1 MTAIQF
7 ILIAIA
13 GLIVF
18 VGLIMVIRSLKRRKN
33 TEVAAVNYD
42 KNGIPIIPRHE
53 RNVLDQPDFDD
64 TVAGE
69 MTISPNRD
77 YLNAV
82 IEDKPLTQTYTPV
95 DAHLTSGRGD
105 ARHDINDLVSD
116 ADYARWQAEQQR
128 EDNAEFTQVAEQLHA
143 DENNNYGQTNEQ
155 QQKNNDQEPDAFSSL
170 MSATDNLM
178 PSIDISEEPRFTDN
192 SPILDQHL
200 LEPVDQAQNG
210 PLINAKDNINITILP
225 HQYRDRPPMII
236 RGRDLLALIDKYG
249 LRFGAMNMF
258 HRYEQKDGTGMLWF
272 SMMGITDNGIA
283 PFDPHS
289 VATNTYSGIVVFLSL
304 PHPQAL
310 RSFDSMMSIAYMMA
324 SDLDAIMLDE
334 DNQPITP
341 EYKQQLRN
349 EVRDYK
355 G

>member
-13 GLIVF
+13 AFIVLAGLF
-18 VGLIMVIRSLKRRKN
+18 MVIRSFKRRK
-33 TEVAAVNYD
+33 TAEAAAVNYD

-53 RNVLDQPDFDD
+53 RNIVEQPDLDD

-69 MTISPNRD
+69 TSIAPDRS

-82 IEDKPLTQTYTPV
+82 VEDAPLTEAHSNV
-95 DAHLTSGRGD
+95 DAQLTA
-105 ARHDINDLVSD
+105 ARYDSNEDNGVVDD
-116 ADYARWQAEQQR
+116 ADYARWQEEQQR
-128 EDNAEFTQVAEQLHA
+128 ADNSEFTEAAEQMHI
-143 DENNNYGQTNEQ
+143 E
-155 QQKNNDQEPDAFSSL
+155 QEPDAFSSL
-170 MSATDNLM
+170 MSATDSLM
-178 PSIDISEEPRFTDN
+178 PVIDTADEPSFDNN

-200 LEPVDQAQNG
+200 SEPVDEAQNG

-225 HQYRDRPPMII
+225 HQYRDRPAAVI
-236 RGRDLLALIDKYG
+236 RGRDLLALVDKYG
-249 LRFGAMNMF
+249 LRYGAMNMF

-272 SMMGITDNGIA
+272 SMMGITDSGIA

-289 VATNTYSGIVVFLSL
+289 VATNTYNGVVLFLSL

-310 RSFDSMMSIAYMMA
+310 RSCDSMLSIAYMMA
-324 SDLDAIMLDE
+324 SDLDAVMLDE
-334 DNQPITP
+334 ENDPITP

-349 EVRDYK
+349 QVRDYE

>member
-13 GLIVF
+13 ALIVLA
-18 VGLIMVIRSLKRRKN
+18 GLIMVMRSFKRRKN
-33 TEVAAVNYD
+33 AEAAAVNYD

-53 RNVLDQPDFDD
+53 RNIVDQPDLDD
-64 TVAGE
+64 TIAGE
-69 MTISPNRD
+69 TSITPDRS

-82 IEDKPLTQTYTPV
+82 VEDAPLSQARQQD
-95 DAHLTSGRGD
+95 DAQLMSGYD
-105 ARHDINDLVSD
+105 NVSSDVNDSYSQVND
-116 ADYARWQAEQQR
+116 EDYARWQAAQHN
-128 EDNAEFTQVAEQLHA
+128 DNSEFTSAAEQMNI
-143 DENNNYGQTNEQ
+143 E
-155 QQKNNDQEPDAFSSL
+155 QEPDAFSSL
-170 MSATDNLM
+170 VSATDSLM
-178 PSIDISEEPRFTDN
+178 PSIDTVEEPSFNDN

-200 LEPVDQAQNG
+200 SEPVDDTQNA

-225 HQYRDRPPMII
+225 HQYRDRPAALI

-249 LRFGAMNMF
+249 LRYGAMNMF

-272 SMMGITDNGIA
+272 SMMGITDSGIA

-289 VATNTYSGIVVFLSL
+289 VATNNYNGVVVFLSL

-324 SDLDAIMLDE
+324 SDLDAVMLDE
-334 DNQPITP
+334 ENDPITP

-349 EVRDYK
+349 QVRDYE

>member
-13 GLIVF
+13 AFIMLAGLF
-18 VGLIMVIRSLKRRKN
+18 MVIRSFKRRN
-33 TEVAAVNYD
+33 NAEAVAVNYD

-53 RNVLDQPDFDD
+53 RNIVDQPDLDD

-69 MTISPNRD
+69 TSIAPDRS

-82 IEDKPLTQTYTPV
+82 VEDEPLTQPHTHV
-95 DAHLTSGRGD
+95 DTQLTAGHAD
-105 ARHDINDLVSD
+105 VNDSDTETDTGTIDD
-116 ADYARWQAEQQR
+116 ADYVRWQAEQQR
-128 EDNAEFTQVAEQLHA
+128 ADNSEFAEAAEQMHI
-143 DENNNYGQTNEQ
+143 EQ
-155 QQKNNDQEPDAFSSL
+155 EQDAFSSL
-170 MSATDNLM
+170 MSATDSLM
-178 PSIDISEEPRFTDN
+178 PSIDTADEPSFDNN

-200 LEPVDQAQNG
+200 SEPVDEAQNG

-225 HQYRDRPPMII
+225 HQYRDRPAAII

-249 LRFGAMNMF
+249 LRYGAMNMF

-272 SMMGITDNGIA
+272 SMMGITDSGIA

-289 VATNTYSGIVVFLSL
+289 VATNTYNGVVVFLSL

-334 DNQPITP
+334 ENEPITP

-349 EVRDYK
+349 QVRDYE

>member
-7 ILIAIA
+7 VLIAIA
-13 GLIVF
+13 AFIVLAGLF
-18 VGLIMVIRSLKRRKN
+18 MVIRSFKRRN
-33 TEVAAVNYD
+33 TAETAAVNYD

-53 RNVLDQPDFDD
+53 RNIVDQPDLDD

-69 MTISPNRD
+69 TSIAPDRS
-77 YLNAV
+77 YLDAV
-82 IEDKPLTQTYTPV
+82 VEEEPLTQTHTNV
-95 DAHLTSGRGD
+95 NTQLSAGQDNIS
-105 ARHDINDLVSD
+105 HDDNDMMD
-116 ADYARWQAEQQR
+116 DTDYARWQDEQLR
-128 EDNAEFTQVAEQLHA
+128 SDNAEFVETAGQLNI
-143 DENNNYGQTNEQ
+143 E
-155 QQKNNDQEPDAFSSL
+155 QEPDAFSTL
-170 MSATDNLM
+170 VSATDNLM
-178 PSIDISEEPRFTDN
+178 PSIDMAEEPSFNDN

-200 LEPVDQAQNG
+200 SEPVDEAQNG

-225 HQYRDRPPMII
+225 HQYRDRPTAII

-249 LRFGAMNMF
+249 LRYGAMNMF

-272 SMMGITDNGIA
+272 SMMGITDSGIA

-289 VATNTYSGIVVFLSL
+289 VATNTYNGLVVFLSL

-334 DNQPITP
+334 ENEPITP

-349 EVRDYK
+349 QVRDYE

>member
-13 GLIVF
+13 AFIMLAGLF
-18 VGLIMVIRSLKRRKN
+18 MVIRSFKRRN
-33 TEVAAVNYD
+33 NAEAVAVNYD

-53 RNVLDQPDFDD
+53 RNIVDQPDLDD

-69 MTISPNRD
+69 TSIAPDRS

-82 IEDKPLTQTYTPV
+82 VEDEPLTQSHTHV
-95 DAHLTSGRGD
+95 DTQLTAEHAD
-105 ARHDINDLVSD
+105 VNDSDTDTIDD
-116 ADYARWQAEQQR
+116 ADYVRWQAEQQR
-128 EDNAEFTQVAEQLHA
+128 ADNSEFAEAAEQMHI
-143 DENNNYGQTNEQ
+143 EQ
-155 QQKNNDQEPDAFSSL
+155 EQDAFSSL
-170 MSATDNLM
+170 MSATDSLM
-178 PSIDISEEPRFTDN
+178 PSIDTADEPSFDNN

-200 LEPVDQAQNG
+200 SEPVDEAQNG

-225 HQYRDRPPMII
+225 HQYRDRPAAII

-249 LRFGAMNMF
+249 LRYGAMNMF

-272 SMMGITDNGIA
+272 SMMGITDSGIA

-289 VATNTYSGIVVFLSL
+289 VATNTYNGVVVFLSL

-334 DNQPITP
+334 ENEPITP

-349 EVRDYK
+349 QVRDYE

>member
-13 GLIVF
+13 AFIVLAGLF
-18 VGLIMVIRSLKRRKN
+18 MVIRSFKRRK
-33 TEVAAVNYD
+33 TAEAAAVNYD

-53 RNVLDQPDFDD
+53 RNIVDQPDLDD

-69 MTISPNRD
+69 TSIGPDRS
-77 YLNAV
+77 YLDAV
-82 IEDKPLTQTYTPV
+82 VEEEALTQTHV
-95 DAHLTSGRGD
+95 DAQLT
-105 ARHDINDLVSD
+105 AERHDVNDANNDVIDD
-116 ADYARWQAEQQR
+116 ADYARWQDEQQYADDSEFVSTAEQMNI
-128 EDNAEFTQVAEQLHA
+128 E
-143 DENNNYGQTNEQ
+143 
-155 QQKNNDQEPDAFSSL
+155 QEPDAFSSL
-170 MSATDNLM
+170 VSATDSLM
-178 PSIDISEEPRFTDN
+178 PVIDTADEPSFDNN

-200 LEPVDQAQNG
+200 SEPVDEAQNG

-225 HQYRDRPPMII
+225 HQYRDRPAAII

-249 LRFGAMNMF
+249 LRYGAMNMF

-272 SMMGITDNGIA
+272 SMMGITDSGIA

-289 VATNTYSGIVVFLSL
+289 VATNTYNGVVVFLSL

-310 RSFDSMMSIAYMMA
+310 RSFDSMMSIAYRMA
-324 SDLDAIMLDE
+324 SDLDAVMLDE
-334 DNQPITP
+334 ENEPITP

-349 EVRDYK
+349 QVRDYE

>member
-13 GLIVF
+13 AFIVLAGLF
-18 VGLIMVIRSLKRRKN
+18 MVIRSFKRRK
-33 TEVAAVNYD
+33 TAEAAAVNYD

-53 RNVLDQPDFDD
+53 RNIVEQPDLDD

-69 MTISPNRD
+69 TSIAPDRS

-82 IEDKPLTQTYTPV
+82 VEEEPLTQSHTNI
-95 DAHLTSGRGD
+95 DAQLT
-105 ARHDINDLVSD
+105 AERHDINDDSSSMIDD
-116 ADYARWQAEQQR
+116 ADYAGWQDEQQR
-128 EDNAEFTQVAEQLHA
+128 TDNSEFIEVAEHMHI
-143 DENNNYGQTNEQ
+143 E
-155 QQKNNDQEPDAFSSL
+155 QEPDAFSSL
-170 MSATDNLM
+170 MSATDSLM
-178 PSIDISEEPRFTDN
+178 PVIDTADEPSFDNN

-200 LEPVDQAQNG
+200 SEPVDEAQNG

-225 HQYRDRPPMII
+225 HQYRDRPAAVI

-249 LRFGAMNMF
+249 LRYGAMNMF

-272 SMMGITDNGIA
+272 SMMGITDSGIA

-289 VATNTYSGIVVFLSL
+289 VATNNYNGVVVFLSL

-324 SDLDAIMLDE
+324 SDLDAVMLDE
-334 DNQPITP
+334 ENDPITP

-349 EVRDYK
+349 QVRDYE

>member
-7 ILIAIA
+7 VLIAIA
-13 GLIVF
+13 AFIVLAGLF
-18 VGLIMVIRSLKRRKN
+18 MVIRSFKRRN
-33 TEVAAVNYD
+33 GAEAAAVNYD

-53 RNVLDQPDFDD
+53 RNIVDQPDFDD

-69 MTISPNRD
+69 TSIGPDRT

-82 IEDKPLTQTYTPV
+82 VEEEPLTQTHTNV
-95 DAHLTSGRGD
+95 DAQLTAERD
-105 ARHDINDLVSD
+105 TMADEDHDVVDNE
-116 ADYARWQAEQQR
+116 DYARWQEEQGR
-128 EDNAEFTQVAEQLHA
+128 ADNAEFLEAAEQMHI
-143 DENNNYGQTNEQ
+143 E
-155 QQKNNDQEPDAFSSL
+155 QEPDAFSSL
-170 MSATDNLM
+170 MSATDSLM
-178 PSIDISEEPRFTDN
+178 PSIDTVEEPSFDNN

-200 LEPVDQAQNG
+200 SESGDDAQNG

-225 HQYRDRPPMII
+225 HQYRDRPTAII
-236 RGRDLLALIDKYG
+236 RGHDLLALIDKYG
-249 LRFGAMNMF
+249 LRYGAMNMF

-289 VATNTYSGIVVFLSL
+289 VATNTYNGIVMFLSL
-304 PHPQAL
+304 PHPQAV

-334 DNQPITP
+334 ENQPITP

-349 EVRDYK
+349 QVRDYE

>member
-13 GLIVF
+13 ALIVLA
-18 VGLIMVIRSLKRRKN
+18 GLIMVMRSFKRRKN
-33 TEVAAVNYD
+33 AEAAAVNYD

-53 RNVLDQPDFDD
+53 RNIVDQPDLDD
-64 TVAGE
+64 TIAGE
-69 MTISPNRD
+69 TSITPDRS

-82 IEDKPLTQTYTPV
+82 VEDAPLSQARQQD
-95 DAHLTSGRGD
+95 DAQLMSGYD
-105 ARHDINDLVSD
+105 NVSSDVNDSYSQVND
-116 ADYARWQAEQQR
+116 EDYARWQAEQHN
-128 EDNAEFTQVAEQLHA
+128 DNNEFISAAEQMNV
-143 DENNNYGQTNEQ
+143 E
-155 QQKNNDQEPDAFSSL
+155 QEPDAFSSL
-170 MSATDNLM
+170 VSATDSLM
-178 PSIDISEEPRFTDN
+178 PSIDTAEEPSFNDN

-200 LEPVDQAQNG
+200 SEPVDDTQNA

-225 HQYRDRPPMII
+225 HQYRDRPAALI

-249 LRFGAMNMF
+249 LRYGAMNMF

-272 SMMGITDNGIA
+272 SMMGITDSGIA

-289 VATNTYSGIVVFLSL
+289 VATNNYNGVVVFLSL

-324 SDLDAIMLDE
+324 SDLDAVMLDE
-334 DNQPITP
+334 ENDPITP

-349 EVRDYK
+349 LVRDYE

>member
-13 GLIVF
+13 AFIVLAGLF
-18 VGLIMVIRSLKRRKN
+18 MVIRSFKRRKGAE
-33 TEVAAVNYD
+33 TAAVNYD

-53 RNVLDQPDFDD
+53 RNIIDEPDLDD

-69 MTISPNRD
+69 TSIGPDRS

-82 IEDKPLTQTYTPV
+82 VEEEPLTQSHTHV
-95 DAHLTSGRGD
+95 DAQLT
-105 ARHDINDLVSD
+105 AEHDTIKHDTINSHTMDD
-116 ADYARWQAEQQR
+116 NIIDEEDYARWQAEQQYA
-128 EDNAEFTQVAEQLHA
+128 DNSEFVETAEQMHI
-143 DENNNYGQTNEQ
+143 E
-155 QQKNNDQEPDAFSSL
+155 QEPDAFSSL
-170 MSATDNLM
+170 MSATDSLM
-178 PSIDISEEPRFTDN
+178 PSIDTAEEPSFNDN

-200 LEPVDQAQNG
+200 SEPVDEGQNG

-225 HQYRDRPPMII
+225 HQYRDRPAAVI

-249 LRFGAMNMF
+249 LRYGAMNMF

-272 SMMGITDNGIA
+272 SMMGITDSGIA

-289 VATNTYSGIVVFLSL
+289 VATNSYNGVVVFLSL

-310 RSFDSMMSIAYMMA
+310 RSFDSMMSVAYMMA

-334 DNQPITP
+334 ENEPITP

-349 EVRDYK
+349 QVRDYE

>member
-13 GLIVF
+13 AFIVLAGLF
-18 VGLIMVIRSLKRRKN
+18 MVIRSFKRRK
-33 TEVAAVNYD
+33 TAEAAAVNYD

-53 RNVLDQPDFDD
+53 RNIVEQPDLDD

-69 MTISPNRD
+69 TSIAPDRS

-82 IEDKPLTQTYTPV
+82 VEDAPLTEAHSNV
-95 DAHLTSGRGD
+95 DTQLTA
-105 ARHDINDLVSD
+105 ARHDSNEDNGVVDEVDFS
-116 ADYARWQAEQQR
+116 RWQEEQQR
-128 EDNAEFTQVAEQLHA
+128 ADNSEFTEAAEQMHI
-143 DENNNYGQTNEQ
+143 E
-155 QQKNNDQEPDAFSSL
+155 QEPDAFSSL
-170 MSATDNLM
+170 MSATDSLM
-178 PSIDISEEPRFTDN
+178 PVIDTADEPSFDNN

-200 LEPVDQAQNG
+200 SEPVDEAQNG

-225 HQYRDRPPMII
+225 HQYRDRPAAVI
-236 RGRDLLALIDKYG
+236 RGRDLLALVDKYG
-249 LRFGAMNMF
+249 LRYGAMNMF

-272 SMMGITDNGIA
+272 SMMGITDSGIA

-289 VATNTYSGIVVFLSL
+289 VATNTYNGVVLFLSL

-324 SDLDAIMLDE
+324 SDLDAVMLDE
-334 DNQPITP
+334 ENDPITP

-349 EVRDYK
+349 QVRDYE

>member
-7 ILIAIA
+7 VLIAIA
-13 GLIVF
+13 AFIVLAGLF
-18 VGLIMVIRSLKRRKN
+18 MVIRSFKRRN
-33 TEVAAVNYD
+33 GAEAAAVNYD

-53 RNVLDQPDFDD
+53 RNIVDQPDFDD

-69 MTISPNRD
+69 TSIGPDRT

-82 IEDKPLTQTYTPV
+82 VEEEPLMQTHTNV
-95 DAHLTSGRGD
+95 DAQLTAERD
-105 ARHDINDLVSD
+105 TMADEDHDVVDNE
-116 ADYARWQAEQQR
+116 DYARWQEEQR
-128 EDNAEFTQVAEQLHA
+128 RADNAEFLEAAEQMHI
-143 DENNNYGQTNEQ
+143 E
-155 QQKNNDQEPDAFSSL
+155 QEPDAFSSL
-170 MSATDNLM
+170 MSATDSLM
-178 PSIDISEEPRFTDN
+178 PSIDTAEEPSFDNN

-200 LEPVDQAQNG
+200 SESGDDAQNG

-225 HQYRDRPPMII
+225 HQYRDRPTAII
-236 RGRDLLALIDKYG
+236 RGHDLLALIDKYG
-249 LRFGAMNMF
+249 LRYGAMNMF

-289 VATNTYSGIVVFLSL
+289 VATNTYNGIVMFLSL
-304 PHPQAL
+304 PHPQAV

-334 DNQPITP
+334 ENQPITS

-349 EVRDYK
+349 QVRDYE

>member
-13 GLIVF
+13 ALIVLA
-18 VGLIMVIRSLKRRKN
+18 GLIMVMRSFKRRKN
-33 TEVAAVNYD
+33 AEAAAVNYD

-53 RNVLDQPDFDD
+53 RNIIDQPDLDD
-64 TVAGE
+64 TIAGE
-69 MTISPNRD
+69 TSITPDRS

-82 IEDKPLTQTYTPV
+82 VEDAPLSQARQQD
-95 DAHLTSGRGD
+95 DAQLMSGYD
-105 ARHDINDLVSD
+105 NVSSDVNDSYSQVND
-116 ADYARWQAEQQR
+116 EDYARWQAEQQ
-128 EDNAEFTQVAEQLHA
+128 HA
-143 DENNNYGQTNEQ
+143 DNSELVEVPEQ
-155 QQKNNDQEPDAFSSL
+155 RYIEQEPDAFSSL
-170 MSATDNLM
+170 VSATDSLM
-178 PSIDISEEPRFTDN
+178 PSIDTAEEPSFNDN

-200 LEPVDQAQNG
+200 SEPVDDTQNA

-225 HQYRDRPPMII
+225 HQYRDRPAAVI

-249 LRFGAMNMF
+249 LRYGAMNMF

-272 SMMGITDNGIA
+272 SMMGITDSGIA

-289 VATNTYSGIVVFLSL
+289 VATNNYNGVVVFLSL

-324 SDLDAIMLDE
+324 SDLDAVMLDE
-334 DNQPITP
+334 ENDPITP

-349 EVRDYK
+349 QVRDYE

>member
-13 GLIVF
+13 AFIVLAGLF
-18 VGLIMVIRSLKRRKN
+18 MVMRSFKRRK
-33 TEVAAVNYD
+33 TAEAAAVNYD

-53 RNVLDQPDFDD
+53 RNIVEQPDLDD

-69 MTISPNRD
+69 TSIAPDRS

-82 IEDKPLTQTYTPV
+82 VEEEPLTQAHSPV
-95 DAHLTSGRGD
+95 DAQLTA
-105 ARHDINDLVSD
+105 ARHDINDDSSGMIND
-116 ADYARWQAEQQR
+116 ADYTRWQDEQQR
-128 EDNAEFTQVAEQLHA
+128 TDNSEFTEVAEHMHI
-143 DENNNYGQTNEQ
+143 E
-155 QQKNNDQEPDAFSSL
+155 QEPDAFSSL
-170 MSATDNLM
+170 MSATDSLM
-178 PSIDISEEPRFTDN
+178 PVIDTADEPSFDNN

-200 LEPVDQAQNG
+200 SEPVDEAQNG

-225 HQYRDRPPMII
+225 HQYRDRPAAVI

-249 LRFGAMNMF
+249 LRYGAMNMF

-272 SMMGITDNGIA
+272 SMMGITDSGIA

-289 VATNTYSGIVVFLSL
+289 VATNNYNGVVVFLSL

-324 SDLDAIMLDE
+324 SDLDAVMLDE
-334 DNQPITP
+334 ENDPITP

-349 EVRDYK
+349 QVRDYE

>member
-7 ILIAIA
+7 VLIAIA
-13 GLIVF
+13 AFIVLAGLF
-18 VGLIMVIRSLKRRKN
+18 MVIRSFKRRN
-33 TEVAAVNYD
+33 GAEAAAVNYD

-53 RNVLDQPDFDD
+53 RNIVDQPDFDD

-69 MTISPNRD
+69 TSIGPDRT

-82 IEDKPLTQTYTPV
+82 VEEEPLTQTHTNV
-95 DAHLTSGRGD
+95 DAQLTAERD
-105 ARHDINDLVSD
+105 TMADEDHDVVDNE
-116 ADYARWQAEQQR
+116 DYARWQEEQR
-128 EDNAEFTQVAEQLHA
+128 RADNAEFLEAAEQMHI
-143 DENNNYGQTNEQ
+143 E
-155 QQKNNDQEPDAFSSL
+155 QEPDAFSSL
-170 MSATDNLM
+170 MSATDSLM
-178 PSIDISEEPRFTDN
+178 PSIDTAEEPSFDNN

-200 LEPVDQAQNG
+200 SESGDDAQNG

-225 HQYRDRPPMII
+225 HQYRDRPTAII

-249 LRFGAMNMF
+249 LRYGAMNMF

-272 SMMGITDNGIA
+272 SMMGITDSGIA

-289 VATNTYSGIVVFLSL
+289 VATNTYDGIVMFLSL
-304 PHPQAL
+304 PHPQAV

-334 DNQPITP
+334 ENQPITP

-349 EVRDYK
+349 QVRDYES
-355 G
+355 

>member
-13 GLIVF
+13 AFIVLAGLF
-18 VGLIMVIRSLKRRKN
+18 MVIRSFKRRK
-33 TEVAAVNYD
+33 TAEAAAVNYD

-53 RNVLDQPDFDD
+53 RNIVEQPDLDD
-64 TVAGE
+64 TIAGE
-69 MTISPNRD
+69 TSIAPDRS

-82 IEDKPLTQTYTPV
+82 VEEEPLTEAHSNV
-95 DAHLTSGRGD
+95 DTQLTA
-105 ARHDINDLVSD
+105 ARHDSNEDNGVVDEVDFS
-116 ADYARWQAEQQR
+116 RWQEEQQR
-128 EDNAEFTQVAEQLHA
+128 ADNSEFTEAAEQMHI
-143 DENNNYGQTNEQ
+143 E
-155 QQKNNDQEPDAFSSL
+155 QEPDAFSSL
-170 MSATDNLM
+170 MSATDSLM
-178 PSIDISEEPRFTDN
+178 PVIDTADEPSFDNN

-200 LEPVDQAQNG
+200 SEPVDEAQNG

-225 HQYRDRPPMII
+225 HQYRDRPAAVI
-236 RGRDLLALIDKYG
+236 RGRDLLALVDKYG
-249 LRFGAMNMF
+249 LRYGAMNMF

-272 SMMGITDNGIA
+272 SMMGITDSGIA

-289 VATNTYSGIVVFLSL
+289 VATNTYNGVVLFLSL

-324 SDLDAIMLDE
+324 SDLDAVMLDE
-334 DNQPITP
+334 ENDPITP

-349 EVRDYK
+349 QVRDYE

>member
-13 GLIVF
+13 AFIVLAGLF
-18 VGLIMVIRSLKRRKN
+18 MVIRSFKRRK
-33 TEVAAVNYD
+33 TAEAAAVNYD

-53 RNVLDQPDFDD
+53 RNIVEQPDLDD

-69 MTISPNRD
+69 TSIAPDRS

-82 IEDKPLTQTYTPV
+82 VEEEPLTQSHSNV
-95 DAHLTSGRGD
+95 NAQLTAD
-105 ARHDINDLVSD
+105 RHDSNEDNGVVDD
-116 ADYARWQAEQQR
+116 ADYARWQEEQQR
-128 EDNAEFTQVAEQLHA
+128 ADNSEFTEAAEQMHI
-143 DENNNYGQTNEQ
+143 E
-155 QQKNNDQEPDAFSSL
+155 QEPDAFSSL
-170 MSATDNLM
+170 MSATDSLM
-178 PSIDISEEPRFTDN
+178 PVIDTADEPSFDNN

-200 LEPVDQAQNG
+200 SEPVDEAQNG

-225 HQYRDRPPMII
+225 HQYRDRPAAVI
-236 RGRDLLALIDKYG
+236 RGRDLLALVDKYG
-249 LRFGAMNMF
+249 LRYGAMNMF

-272 SMMGITDNGIA
+272 SMMGITDSGIA

-289 VATNTYSGIVVFLSL
+289 VATNTYNGVVLFLSL

-324 SDLDAIMLDE
+324 SDLDAVMLDE
-334 DNQPITP
+334 ENDPITP

-349 EVRDYK
+349 QVRDYE

>member
-13 GLIVF
+13 AFIVLA
-18 VGLIMVIRSLKRRKN
+18 GLIMVMRSFKRRKN
-33 TEVAAVNYD
+33 AEAAAVNYD

-53 RNVLDQPDFDD
+53 RKIVDEPDLEDA
-64 TVAGE
+64 VAGE
-69 MTISPNRD
+69 TSIGPDRS
-77 YLNAV
+77 YLDAV
-82 IEDKPLTQTYTPV
+82 VEEEPLTQTHTIV
-95 DAHLTSGRGD
+95 DAQLTAGRGE
-105 ARHDINDLVSD
+105 INDDNSSVID
-116 ADYARWQAEQQR
+116 DVDYARWQDEQQR
-128 EDNAEFTQVAEQLHA
+128 SDNSEFAETANQMHIE
-143 DENNNYGQTNEQ
+143 
-155 QQKNNDQEPDAFSSL
+155 QEPDAFSSL

-178 PSIDISEEPRFTDN
+178 PSIDTAEEPSFDDN

-200 LEPVDQAQNG
+200 SEPVDDAQNG

-225 HQYRDRPPMII
+225 HQYRDRPVAVI

-249 LRFGAMNMF
+249 LRYGAMNMF

-272 SMMGITDNGIA
+272 SMMGITDSGIA

-289 VATNTYSGIVVFLSL
+289 VATNTYNGVVVFLSL

-334 DNQPITP
+334 ENEPITP

-349 EVRDYK
+349 QVRDYE

>member
-13 GLIVF
+13 AFIVLAGLF
-18 VGLIMVIRSLKRRKN
+18 MVIRSFKRRK
-33 TEVAAVNYD
+33 TAEAAAVNYD

-53 RNVLDQPDFDD
+53 RNIVEQPDLDD

-69 MTISPNRD
+69 TSIAPDRS

-82 IEDKPLTQTYTPV
+82 VEEEPLTEVHSNV
-95 DAHLTSGRGD
+95 DAQLTAD
-105 ARHDINDLVSD
+105 RHDINNDSDMIDD
-116 ADYARWQAEQQR
+116 ADYARWQEEQQR
-128 EDNAEFTQVAEQLHA
+128 ADNSEFTEAAEQMHI
-143 DENNNYGQTNEQ
+143 E
-155 QQKNNDQEPDAFSSL
+155 QEPDAFSSL
-170 MSATDNLM
+170 MSATDSLM
-178 PSIDISEEPRFTDN
+178 PVIDTADEPSFDNN

-200 LEPVDQAQNG
+200 SEPVDEAQNG

-225 HQYRDRPPMII
+225 HQYRDRPAAVI
-236 RGRDLLALIDKYG
+236 RGRDLLALVDKYG
-249 LRFGAMNMF
+249 LRYGAMNMF

-272 SMMGITDNGIA
+272 SMMGITDSGIA

-289 VATNTYSGIVVFLSL
+289 VATNTYNGMVLFLSL

-324 SDLDAIMLDE
+324 SDLDAVMLDE
-334 DNQPITP
+334 ENDPITP

-349 EVRDYK
+349 QVRDYE

>member
-13 GLIVF
+13 AFIVLAGLF
-18 VGLIMVIRSLKRRKN
+18 MVIRSFKRRK
-33 TEVAAVNYD
+33 TAEAAAVNYD

-53 RNVLDQPDFDD
+53 RNIVEQPDLDD

-69 MTISPNRD
+69 TSIAPDRS

-82 IEDKPLTQTYTPV
+82 VEEEPLTQAHSPV
-95 DAHLTSGRGD
+95 DAQLTA
-105 ARHDINDLVSD
+105 ARHDINDDSSGMIND
-116 ADYARWQAEQQR
+116 ADYTRWQDEQQR
-128 EDNAEFTQVAEQLHA
+128 TDNSEFTEVAEHMHI
-143 DENNNYGQTNEQ
+143 E
-155 QQKNNDQEPDAFSSL
+155 QEPDAFSSL
-170 MSATDNLM
+170 MSATDSLM
-178 PSIDISEEPRFTDN
+178 PVIDTADEPSFDNN

-200 LEPVDQAQNG
+200 SEPVDDAQNG

-225 HQYRDRPPMII
+225 HQYRDRPAAVI

-249 LRFGAMNMF
+249 LRYGAMNMF

-272 SMMGITDNGIA
+272 SMMGITDSGIA

-289 VATNTYSGIVVFLSL
+289 VATNNYNGVVVFLSL

-324 SDLDAIMLDE
+324 SDLDAVMLDE
-334 DNQPITP
+334 ENDPITP

-349 EVRDYK
+349 QVRDYE

>member
-13 GLIVF
+13 AFIVLAGLF
-18 VGLIMVIRSLKRRKN
+18 MVIRSFKRRK
-33 TEVAAVNYD
+33 TAEAAAVNYD

-53 RNVLDQPDFDD
+53 RNIVEQPDLDD

-69 MTISPNRD
+69 TSITPDRS

-82 IEDKPLTQTYTPV
+82 VEDAPLTQS
-95 DAHLTSGRGD
+95 HSNGD
-105 ARHDINDLVSD
+105 AQLTADRHDINNDSDMIDD
-116 ADYARWQAEQQR
+116 ADYARWQEEQQR
-128 EDNAEFTQVAEQLHA
+128 EDNSEFTEAAEQMHI
-143 DENNNYGQTNEQ
+143 E
-155 QQKNNDQEPDAFSSL
+155 QEPDAFSSL
-170 MSATDNLM
+170 MSATDSLM
-178 PSIDISEEPRFTDN
+178 PVIDTADEPSFDNN

-200 LEPVDQAQNG
+200 SEPVDEAQNG

-225 HQYRDRPPMII
+225 HQYRDRPAAVI
-236 RGRDLLALIDKYG
+236 RGRDLLALVDKYG
-249 LRFGAMNMF
+249 LRYGAMNMF

-272 SMMGITDNGIA
+272 SMMGITDSGIA

-289 VATNTYSGIVVFLSL
+289 VATNTYNGVVLFLSL

-324 SDLDAIMLDE
+324 SDLDAVMLDE
-334 DNQPITP
+334 ENDPITP

-349 EVRDYK
+349 QVRDYE

>member
-13 GLIVF
+13 AFIVLAGLF
-18 VGLIMVIRSLKRRKN
+18 MVMRSFKRRK
-33 TEVAAVNYD
+33 TAEAAAVNYD

-53 RNVLDQPDFDD
+53 RNIVEQPDLDD

-69 MTISPNRD
+69 TSIAPDRS

-82 IEDKPLTQTYTPV
+82 VEDAPLSHSHTNI
-95 DAHLTSGRGD
+95 DAQLT
-105 ARHDINDLVSD
+105 AERHDVNDDNSGTIDD
-116 ADYARWQAEQQR
+116 ADYAGWQDEQQR
-128 EDNAEFTQVAEQLHA
+128 TDNSEFTEVAEHMHI
-143 DENNNYGQTNEQ
+143 E
-155 QQKNNDQEPDAFSSL
+155 QEPDAFSSL
-170 MSATDNLM
+170 MSATDSLM
-178 PSIDISEEPRFTDN
+178 PVIDTADEPSFDNN

-200 LEPVDQAQNG
+200 SEPVDEAQNG

-225 HQYRDRPPMII
+225 HQYRDRPAAVI

-249 LRFGAMNMF
+249 LRYGAMNMF

-272 SMMGITDNGIA
+272 SMMGITDSGIA

-289 VATNTYSGIVVFLSL
+289 VATNNYNGVVVFLSL

-324 SDLDAIMLDE
+324 SDLDAVMLDE
-334 DNQPITP
+334 ENDPITP

-349 EVRDYK
+349 QVRDYE

>member
-13 GLIVF
+13 AFTVLAGLF
-18 VGLIMVIRSLKRRKN
+18 MVMRSFKRRK
-33 TEVAAVNYD
+33 TAEAAAVNYD

-53 RNVLDQPDFDD
+53 RNIVEQPDLDD

-69 MTISPNRD
+69 TSIAPDRS

-82 IEDKPLTQTYTPV
+82 VEDAPLSHSHTNI
-95 DAHLTSGRGD
+95 DAQLT
-105 ARHDINDLVSD
+105 AERHDVNDDNSGTIDD
-116 ADYARWQAEQQR
+116 ADYAGWQDEQQR
-128 EDNAEFTQVAEQLHA
+128 TDNSEFTEVAEHMHI
-143 DENNNYGQTNEQ
+143 E
-155 QQKNNDQEPDAFSSL
+155 QEPDAFSSL
-170 MSATDNLM
+170 MSATDSLM
-178 PSIDISEEPRFTDN
+178 PVIDTADEPSFDNN

-200 LEPVDQAQNG
+200 SEPVDEAQNG

-225 HQYRDRPPMII
+225 HQYRDRPAAVI

-249 LRFGAMNMF
+249 LRYGAMNMF

-272 SMMGITDNGIA
+272 SMMGITDSGIA

-289 VATNTYSGIVVFLSL
+289 VATNNYNGVVVFLSL

-324 SDLDAIMLDE
+324 SDLDAVMLDE
-334 DNQPITP
+334 ENDPITP

-349 EVRDYK
+349 QVRDYE

>member
-13 GLIVF
+13 AFIVLAGLF
-18 VGLIMVIRSLKRRKN
+18 MVIRSFKRRK
-33 TEVAAVNYD
+33 TAEAAAVNYD

-53 RNVLDQPDFDD
+53 RNIVEQPDLDD

-69 MTISPNRD
+69 TSIAPDRS

-82 IEDKPLTQTYTPV
+82 VEEEPLTQSHSNV
-95 DAHLTSGRGD
+95 NAQLTAD
-105 ARHDINDLVSD
+105 RHDSNEDNGVVDD
-116 ADYARWQAEQQR
+116 ADYARWQEEQQR
-128 EDNAEFTQVAEQLHA
+128 ADNSEFTEAAEQIHI
-143 DENNNYGQTNEQ
+143 E
-155 QQKNNDQEPDAFSSL
+155 QEPDAFSSL
-170 MSATDNLM
+170 MSATDSLM
-178 PSIDISEEPRFTDN
+178 PVIDTADEPSFDNN

-200 LEPVDQAQNG
+200 SEPVDEAQNG

-225 HQYRDRPPMII
+225 HQYRDRPASVI
-236 RGRDLLALIDKYG
+236 RGRDLLALVDKYG
-249 LRFGAMNMF
+249 LRYGAMNMF

-272 SMMGITDNGIA
+272 SMMGITDSGIA

-289 VATNTYSGIVVFLSL
+289 VATNTYNGVVLFLSL

-324 SDLDAIMLDE
+324 SDLDAVMLDE
-334 DNQPITP
+334 ENDPITP

-349 EVRDYK
+349 QVRDYE

>member
-13 GLIVF
+13 AFIVLAGLF
-18 VGLIMVIRSLKRRKN
+18 MVIRSFKRRK
-33 TEVAAVNYD
+33 TAEAAAVNYD

-53 RNVLDQPDFDD
+53 RNIVEQPDLDD

-69 MTISPNRD
+69 TSIAPDRS

-82 IEDKPLTQTYTPV
+82 VEEQPLTQAHSPV
-95 DAHLTSGRGD
+95 DAQLTA
-105 ARHDINDLVSD
+105 ARYDINDDSSGMIDD
-116 ADYARWQAEQQR
+116 ADYARWQDEQQR
-128 EDNAEFTQVAEQLHA
+128 TDNSEFTEVAEHMHI
-143 DENNNYGQTNEQ
+143 E
-155 QQKNNDQEPDAFSSL
+155 QEPDAFSSL
-170 MSATDNLM
+170 MSATDSLM
-178 PSIDISEEPRFTDN
+178 PVIDTADEPSFDNN

-200 LEPVDQAQNG
+200 SEPVDEAQNG

-225 HQYRDRPPMII
+225 HQYRDRPAAVI

-249 LRFGAMNMF
+249 LRYGAMNMF

-272 SMMGITDNGIA
+272 SMMGITDSGIA

-289 VATNTYSGIVVFLSL
+289 VATNNYNGVVVFLSL

-324 SDLDAIMLDE
+324 SDLDAVMLDE
-334 DNQPITP
+334 ENDPITP

-349 EVRDYK
+349 QVRDYE

>member
-13 GLIVF
+13 AFIVLAGLF
-18 VGLIMVIRSLKRRKN
+18 MVIRSFKRRK
-33 TEVAAVNYD
+33 TAEAAAVNYD

-53 RNVLDQPDFDD
+53 RNIVEQPDLDD

-69 MTISPNRD
+69 TSIAPDRS

-82 IEDKPLTQTYTPV
+82 VEEEPLTQAHSPI
-95 DAHLTSGRGD
+95 DAQLTA
-105 ARHDINDLVSD
+105 ARHDINDDSSGMIND
-116 ADYARWQAEQQR
+116 ADYTRWQDEQQR
-128 EDNAEFTQVAEQLHA
+128 TDNSEFTEVAEHMHI
-143 DENNNYGQTNEQ
+143 E
-155 QQKNNDQEPDAFSSL
+155 QEPDAFSSL
-170 MSATDNLM
+170 MSATDSLM
-178 PSIDISEEPRFTDN
+178 PVIDTADEPSFDNN

-200 LEPVDQAQNG
+200 SEPVDEAQNG

-225 HQYRDRPPMII
+225 HQYRDRPAAVI

-249 LRFGAMNMF
+249 LRYGAMNMF

-272 SMMGITDNGIA
+272 SMMGITDSGIA

-289 VATNTYSGIVVFLSL
+289 VATNNYNGVVVFLSL

-324 SDLDAIMLDE
+324 SDLDAVMLDE
-334 DNQPITP
+334 ENDPITP

-349 EVRDYK
+349 QVRDYE

>member
-13 GLIVF
+13 AFIVLAGLF
-18 VGLIMVIRSLKRRKN
+18 MVIRSFKRRK
-33 TEVAAVNYD
+33 TAEAAAVNYD

-53 RNVLDQPDFDD
+53 RNIVEQPDLDD

-69 MTISPNRD
+69 TSIAPDRS

-82 IEDKPLTQTYTPV
+82 VEEEPLTQAHSPV
-95 DAHLTSGRGD
+95 DAQLTA
-105 ARHDINDLVSD
+105 ARHDINDDSSGMIDD
-116 ADYARWQAEQQR
+116 ADYARWQDEQQR
-128 EDNAEFTQVAEQLHA
+128 TDNSEFTEVAEHMHI
-143 DENNNYGQTNEQ
+143 E
-155 QQKNNDQEPDAFSSL
+155 QEPDAFSSL
-170 MSATDNLM
+170 MSATDSLM
-178 PSIDISEEPRFTDN
+178 PVIDTADEPSFDNN

-200 LEPVDQAQNG
+200 SEPVDEAQNG

-225 HQYRDRPPMII
+225 HQYRDRPAAVI

-249 LRFGAMNMF
+249 LRYGAMNMF

-272 SMMGITDNGIA
+272 SMMGITDSGIA

-289 VATNTYSGIVVFLSL
+289 VATNNYNGVVVFLSL

-324 SDLDAIMLDE
+324 SDLDAVMLDE
-334 DNQPITP
+334 ENDPITP

-349 EVRDYK
+349 QVRDYE

>member
-13 GLIVF
+13 ALIVLA
-18 VGLIMVIRSLKRRKN
+18 GLIMVMRSFKRRKN
-33 TEVAAVNYD
+33 AEAAAVNYD

-53 RNVLDQPDFDD
+53 RNIVDQPDLDD
-64 TVAGE
+64 TIAGE
-69 MTISPNRD
+69 TSITPDRS
-77 YLNAV
+77 YLNAIV
-82 IEDKPLTQTYTPV
+82 EDAPLSQTRQQD
-95 DAHLTSGRGD
+95 DAQLMSGYD
-105 ARHDINDLVSD
+105 NVSSDVSD
-116 ADYARWQAEQQR
+116 SYSQVNDEDYVRWQAEQHN
-128 EDNAEFTQVAEQLHA
+128 DNSELTSAAEQMNI
-143 DENNNYGQTNEQ
+143 E
-155 QQKNNDQEPDAFSSL
+155 QEPDAFSSL
-170 MSATDNLM
+170 VSATDSLM
-178 PSIDISEEPRFTDN
+178 PSIDTAEEPSFNDN

-200 LEPVDQAQNG
+200 SEPVDDTQNA

-225 HQYRDRPPMII
+225 HQYRDRPAALI

-249 LRFGAMNMF
+249 LRYGAMNMF

-272 SMMGITDNGIA
+272 SMMGITDSGIA

-289 VATNTYSGIVVFLSL
+289 VATNNYNGVVVFLSL

-324 SDLDAIMLDE
+324 SDLDAVMLDE
-334 DNQPITP
+334 ENDPITP

-349 EVRDYK
+349 QVRDYE

>member
-13 GLIVF
+13 AFIVLAGLF
-18 VGLIMVIRSLKRRKN
+18 MVIRSFKRRK
-33 TEVAAVNYD
+33 TAEAAAVNYD

-53 RNVLDQPDFDD
+53 RNIVEQPDLDD

-69 MTISPNRD
+69 TSIAPDRS

-82 IEDKPLTQTYTPV
+82 VEEEPLTQAHSPV
-95 DAHLTSGRGD
+95 DAQLTA
-105 ARHDINDLVSD
+105 ARHDINDDSSGMIDD
-116 ADYARWQAEQQR
+116 ADYARWQDEQQR
-128 EDNAEFTQVAEQLHA
+128 TDNSEFIEVAEHMHI
-143 DENNNYGQTNEQ
+143 E
-155 QQKNNDQEPDAFSSL
+155 QEPDAFSSL
-170 MSATDNLM
+170 MSATDSLM
-178 PSIDISEEPRFTDN
+178 PVIDTADEPSFDNN

-200 LEPVDQAQNG
+200 SEPVDDAQNG

-225 HQYRDRPPMII
+225 HQYRDRPAAVI

-249 LRFGAMNMF
+249 LRYGAMNMF

-272 SMMGITDNGIA
+272 SMMGITDSGIA

-289 VATNTYSGIVVFLSL
+289 VATNNYNGVVVFLSL

-324 SDLDAIMLDE
+324 SDLDAVMLDE
-334 DNQPITP
+334 ENDPITP

-349 EVRDYK
+349 QVRDYE

>member
-13 GLIVF
+13 AFIVLAGLF
-18 VGLIMVIRSLKRRKN
+18 MVIRSFKRRK
-33 TEVAAVNYD
+33 TAEAAAVNYD

-53 RNVLDQPDFDD
+53 RNIVDQLDLDD

-69 MTISPNRD
+69 TSIGPDRS

-82 IEDKPLTQTYTPV
+82 VEEEPLTQPHTHV
-95 DAHLTSGRGD
+95 DAQLTAGRGE
-105 ARHDINDLVSD
+105 INDANNDVID
-116 ADYARWQAEQQR
+116 DVIDDVDYARWQ
-128 EDNAEFTQVAEQLHA
+128 D
-143 DENNNYGQTNEQ
+143 EQ
-155 QQKNNDQEPDAFSSL
+155 QQADDSEFVSTAEQMSIEQEPDAFSSL
-170 MSATDNLM
+170 VSATDSLM
-178 PSIDISEEPRFTDN
+178 PVIDTADEPSFDNN

-200 LEPVDQAQNG
+200 SEPVDEAQNG

-225 HQYRDRPPMII
+225 HQYRDRPAAVI

-249 LRFGAMNMF
+249 LRYGAMNMF

-272 SMMGITDNGIA
+272 SMMGITDSGIA

-289 VATNTYSGIVVFLSL
+289 VATNNYNGVVVFLSL

-324 SDLDAIMLDE
+324 SDLDAVMLDE
-334 DNQPITP
+334 ENDPITP

-349 EVRDYK
+349 QVRDYE

>member
-13 GLIVF
+13 AFIVLAGLF
-18 VGLIMVIRSLKRRKN
+18 MVIRSFKRRK
-33 TEVAAVNYD
+33 TAEAAAVNYD

-53 RNVLDQPDFDD
+53 RNIVEQPDLDD

-69 MTISPNRD
+69 TSIAPDRS

-82 IEDKPLTQTYTPV
+82 VEDAPLTQSHTHI
-95 DAHLTSGRGD
+95 DAPLTTGNNSASED
-105 ARHDINDLVSD
+105 NSHTLVD
-116 ADYARWQAEQQR
+116 ADYTRWQDEQQR
-128 EDNAEFTQVAEQLHA
+128 ADNGEFTETAEHMHI
-143 DENNNYGQTNEQ
+143 E
-155 QQKNNDQEPDAFSSL
+155 QEPDAFSSL
-170 MSATDNLM
+170 MSATDSLM
-178 PSIDISEEPRFTDN
+178 PVIDTADEPSFDNN

-200 LEPVDQAQNG
+200 SEPVDEAQNG

-225 HQYRDRPPMII
+225 HQYRDRPAAVI

-249 LRFGAMNMF
+249 LRYGAMNMF

-289 VATNTYSGIVVFLSL
+289 VATNTYNGVVVFLSL

-334 DNQPITP
+334 ENEPITP

-349 EVRDYK
+349 QVRDYE

>member
-13 GLIVF
+13 AFIVLAGLF
-18 VGLIMVIRSLKRRKN
+18 MVIRSFKRRK
-33 TEVAAVNYD
+33 TAEAAAVNYD

-53 RNVLDQPDFDD
+53 RNIVEQPDLDD
-64 TVAGE
+64 AVAGE
-69 MTISPNRD
+69 TSIAPDRS

-82 IEDKPLTQTYTPV
+82 VEEEPLTQAHSPV
-95 DAHLTSGRGD
+95 DAQLTA
-105 ARHDINDLVSD
+105 ARHDINDDSSGMIDD
-116 ADYARWQAEQQR
+116 ADYTRWQDEQQR
-128 EDNAEFTQVAEQLHA
+128 TDNSEFTEVAEHMHI
-143 DENNNYGQTNEQ
+143 E
-155 QQKNNDQEPDAFSSL
+155 QEPDAFSSL
-170 MSATDNLM
+170 MSATDSLM
-178 PSIDISEEPRFTDN
+178 PVIDTADEPSFDNN

-200 LEPVDQAQNG
+200 SEPVDDAQNG

-225 HQYRDRPPMII
+225 HQYRDRPAAVI

-249 LRFGAMNMF
+249 LRYGAMNMF

-272 SMMGITDNGIA
+272 SMMGITDSGIA

-289 VATNTYSGIVVFLSL
+289 VATNNYNGVVVFLSL

-324 SDLDAIMLDE
+324 SDLDAVMLDE
-334 DNQPITP
+334 ENDPITP

-349 EVRDYK
+349 QVRDYE

>member
-13 GLIVF
+13 AFTVLAGLF
-18 VGLIMVIRSLKRRKN
+18 MVMRSFKRRK
-33 TEVAAVNYD
+33 TAEAAAVDYD

-53 RNVLDQPDFDD
+53 RNIVEQPDLDD

-69 MTISPNRD
+69 TSIAPDRS

-82 IEDKPLTQTYTPV
+82 VEDAPLSHSHTNI
-95 DAHLTSGRGD
+95 DAQLT
-105 ARHDINDLVSD
+105 AERHDVNDDNSGTIDD
-116 ADYARWQAEQQR
+116 ADYAGWQDEQQR
-128 EDNAEFTQVAEQLHA
+128 TDNSEFTEVAEHMHI
-143 DENNNYGQTNEQ
+143 E
-155 QQKNNDQEPDAFSSL
+155 QEPDAFSSL
-170 MSATDNLM
+170 MSATDSLM
-178 PSIDISEEPRFTDN
+178 PVIDTADEPSFDNN

-200 LEPVDQAQNG
+200 SEPVDEAQNG

-225 HQYRDRPPMII
+225 HQYRDRPAAVI

-249 LRFGAMNMF
+249 LRYGAMNMF

-272 SMMGITDNGIA
+272 SMMGITDSGIA

-289 VATNTYSGIVVFLSL
+289 VATNNYNGVVVFLSL

-324 SDLDAIMLDE
+324 SDLDAVMLDE
-334 DNQPITP
+334 ENDPITP

-349 EVRDYK
+349 QVRDYE

>member
-7 ILIAIA
+7 ILLAIA
-13 GLIVF
+13 AFIVLAGLF
-18 VGLIMVIRSLKRRKN
+18 MVIRSFKRRKN
-33 TEVAAVNYD
+33 AEVAAVNYD

-53 RNVLDQPDFDD
+53 RNIVDQPDLDD

-69 MTISPNRD
+69 TSIGPDRS

-82 IEDKPLTQTYTPV
+82 VEEEPLTQPHTHV
-95 DAHLTSGRGD
+95 DAQLTAGRGE
-105 ARHDINDLVSD
+105 INDDNSGLIDDV
-116 ADYARWQAEQQR
+116 DYARWQAEQQYA
-128 EDNAEFTQVAEQLHA
+128 DNSEFVETAEQMHI
-143 DENNNYGQTNEQ
+143 E
-155 QQKNNDQEPDAFSSL
+155 QEPDAFSSL
-170 MSATDNLM
+170 MSATDSLM
-178 PSIDISEEPRFTDN
+178 PSIDTAEEPSFNDN

-200 LEPVDQAQNG
+200 SEPVDEGQNG

-225 HQYRDRPPMII
+225 HQYRDRPAAVI

-249 LRFGAMNMF
+249 LRYGAMNMF
-258 HRYEQKDGTGMLWF
+258 HRYEQKDGTGILWF
-272 SMMGITDNGIA
+272 SMMGITDSGIA

-289 VATNTYSGIVVFLSL
+289 VATNSYNGVVVFLSL

-310 RSFDSMMSIAYMMA
+310 RSFDSMMSVAYMMA

-334 DNQPITP
+334 ENEPITP

-349 EVRDYK
+349 QVRDYE

>member
-13 GLIVF
+13 AFIMLAGLF
-18 VGLIMVIRSLKRRKN
+18 MVIRSFKRRN
-33 TEVAAVNYD
+33 NAEAVAVNYD

-53 RNVLDQPDFDD
+53 RNIVDQPDLDD

-69 MTISPNRD
+69 TSIAPDRS

-82 IEDKPLTQTYTPV
+82 VEDEPLTQPHTHV
-95 DAHLTSGRGD
+95 DTQLTAGHVD
-105 ARHDINDLVSD
+105 VNDSDTETDTGTIDD
-116 ADYARWQAEQQR
+116 ADYVRWQAEQQR
-128 EDNAEFTQVAEQLHA
+128 ADNSEFAEAAEQMHI
-143 DENNNYGQTNEQ
+143 EQ
-155 QQKNNDQEPDAFSSL
+155 EQDAFSSL
-170 MSATDNLM
+170 MSATDSLM
-178 PSIDISEEPRFTDN
+178 PSIDTADEPSFDNN

-200 LEPVDQAQNG
+200 SEPVDEAQNG

-225 HQYRDRPPMII
+225 HQYRDRPAAII

-249 LRFGAMNMF
+249 LRYGAMNMF

-272 SMMGITDNGIA
+272 SMMGITDSGIA

-289 VATNTYSGIVVFLSL
+289 VATNTYNGVVVFLSL

-334 DNQPITP
+334 ENEPITP

-349 EVRDYK
+349 QVRDYE